1 MYSKLQKITF
11 FSFCLFLSVQGLFSS
26 SDSCKE
32 LKDLIHKSYSETIL
46 YITNHIETL
55 KEKQQSCIDI
65 LVKNG
70 KLEELDYYLNEL
82 AKKGVDYRENLS
94 VSINTMKKA
103 LDEINNKHRFEKKQY
118 QTVYPA
124 FRWAQSLEDI
134 FIEIKFAHRFEVKE
148 YQTISPAFKW
158 AQSLED
164 VFIEIKYAHR
174 HDSPGCLEI
183 KDMNIDIKNDSVSF
197 EGFCVLGDVPIKI
210 DFKID
215 TFKGLNVSDCSHG
228 AGSVG
233 RYQLTLKKGE
243 KSYWKKLL
251 KEDSPIPLNMKVWF
265 EMKEKYH
272 EELKEFEEKEEK
284 ENDNI
289 DKLLDKIEKKKKK
302 GGKKKKDKGK
312 ANTNETVSDTNNNNH
327 HNDKKHTNK
336 TTDL

>member
-134 FIEIKFAHRFEVKE
+134 FIEIKFAHRF
-148 YQTISPAFKW
+148 
-158 AQSLED
+158 
-164 VFIEIKYAHR
+164 
-174 HDSPGCLEI
+174 DSPGCLEI
-183 KDMNIDIKNDSVSF
+183 KDMNVDIKNDSVKF
-197 EGFCVLGDVPIKI
+197 EGYCVLGDVPIKL

>member
-134 FIEIKFAHRFEVKE
+134 FIEIKFAHRF
-148 YQTISPAFKW
+148 
-158 AQSLED
+158 
-164 VFIEIKYAHR
+164 
-174 HDSPGCLEI
+174 DSPGCLEI
-183 KDMNIDIKNDSVSF
+183 KDMNVDIKNDSVTF
-197 EGFCVLGDVPIKI
+197 EGYCVLGDVPIKI

-312 ANTNETVSDTNNNNH
+312 ANTNETISDTNNNNH

>member
-134 FIEIKFAHRFEVKE
+134 FIEIKFAHRF
-148 YQTISPAFKW
+148 
-158 AQSLED
+158 
-164 VFIEIKYAHR
+164 
-174 HDSPGCLEI
+174 DSPGCLEI
-183 KDMNIDIKNDSVSF
+183 KDMNVDIKNDSVKF
-197 EGFCVLGDVPIKI
+197 EGYCVLGDVPIKI

-302 GGKKKKDKGK
+302 GGKKKKR
-312 ANTNETVSDTNNNNH
+312 
-327 HNDKKHTNK
+327 
-336 TTDL
+336 

>member
-134 FIEIKFAHRFEVKE
+134 FIEIKFAHRF
-148 YQTISPAFKW
+148 
-158 AQSLED
+158 
-164 VFIEIKYAHR
+164 
-174 HDSPGCLEI
+174 DSPGCLEI
-183 KDMNIDIKNDSVSF
+183 KDMNVDIKNDSVKF
-197 EGFCVLGDVPIKI
+197 EGYCVLGDVPIKI

-327 HNDKKHTNK
+327 HNYKKHTNK

>member
-134 FIEIKFAHRFEVKE
+134 FIEIKFAHRF
-148 YQTISPAFKW
+148 
-158 AQSLED
+158 
-164 VFIEIKYAHR
+164 
-174 HDSPGCLEI
+174 DSPGCLEI
-183 KDMNIDIKNDSVSF
+183 KDMNVDIKNDSVKF
-197 EGFCVLGDVPIKI
+197 EGYCVLGDVPIKI

-233 RYQLTLKKGE
+233 RYQLTLKKVE

>member
-1 MYSKLQKITF
+1 MYSKFQKITF

-134 FIEIKFAHRFEVKE
+134 FIEIKFAHRF
-148 YQTISPAFKW
+148 
-158 AQSLED
+158 
-164 VFIEIKYAHR
+164 
-174 HDSPGCLEI
+174 DSPGCLEI
-183 KDMNIDIKNDSVSF
+183 KDMNVDIKNDSVKF
-197 EGFCVLGDVPIKI
+197 EGYCVLGDVPIKI

-272 EELKEFEEKEEK
+272 EELKDFEEKEEK

-312 ANTNETVSDTNNNNH
+312 VNTNETVSDTNNNNH

>member
-134 FIEIKFAHRFEVKE
+134 FIEIKFAHRF
-148 YQTISPAFKW
+148 
-158 AQSLED
+158 
-164 VFIEIKYAHR
+164 
-174 HDSPGCLEI
+174 DSPGCLEI
-183 KDMNIDIKNDSVSF
+183 KDMNVDIKNDSVKF
-197 EGFCVLGDVPIKI
+197 EGYCVLGDVPIKI

-312 ANTNETVSDTNNNNH
+312 ANINETVSDTNNNNH

>member
-134 FIEIKFAHRFEVKE
+134 FIEIKFAHRF
-148 YQTISPAFKW
+148 
-158 AQSLED
+158 
-164 VFIEIKYAHR
+164 
-174 HDSPGCLEI
+174 DSPGCLEI
-183 KDMNIDIKNDSVSF
+183 KDMNVDIKNDSVKF
-197 EGFCVLGDVPIKI
+197 EGYCVLGDVPIKI

-272 EELKEFEEKEEK
+272 EELKEFEEKE
-284 ENDNI
+284 NDNI

>member
-134 FIEIKFAHRFEVKE
+134 FIEIKFAHRF
-148 YQTISPAFKW
+148 
-158 AQSLED
+158 
-164 VFIEIKYAHR
+164 
-174 HDSPGCLEI
+174 DSPGCLEI
-183 KDMNIDIKNDSVSF
+183 KDMNVDIKNDSVKF
-197 EGFCVLGDVPIKI
+197 EGYCVLGDVPIKI

-327 HNDKKHTNK
+327 HNDKKRTNK

>member
-134 FIEIKFAHRFEVKE
+134 FIEIKFAHRF
-148 YQTISPAFKW
+148 
-158 AQSLED
+158 
-164 VFIEIKYAHR
+164 
-174 HDSPGCLEI
+174 DSPGCLEI
-183 KDMNIDIKNDSVSF
+183 KDMNVDIKNDSVTF
-197 EGFCVLGDVPIKI
+197 EGYCVLGDVPIKI

-302 GGKKKKDKGK
+302 
-312 ANTNETVSDTNNNNH
+312 
-327 HNDKKHTNK
+327 
-336 TTDL
+336 

>member
-134 FIEIKFAHRFEVKE
+134 FIEIKFAHRF
-148 YQTISPAFKW
+148 
-158 AQSLED
+158 
-164 VFIEIKYAHR
+164 
-174 HDSPGCLEI
+174 DSPGCLEI
-183 KDMNIDIKNDSVSF
+183 KDMNVDIKNDSVKF
-197 EGFCVLGDVPIKI
+197 EGYCVLGDVPIKI

-312 ANTNETVSDTNNNNH
+312 ENTNETVSDTNNNNH

>member
-94 VSINTMKKA
+94 VSINTMKKT

-134 FIEIKFAHRFEVKE
+134 FIEIKFAHRF
-148 YQTISPAFKW
+148 
-158 AQSLED
+158 
-164 VFIEIKYAHR
+164 
-174 HDSPGCLEI
+174 DSPGCLEI
-183 KDMNIDIKNDSVSF
+183 KDMNVDIKNDSVKF
-197 EGFCVLGDVPIKI
+197 EGYCVLGDVPIKI

>member
-134 FIEIKFAHRFEVKE
+134 FIEIKFAHRF
-148 YQTISPAFKW
+148 
-158 AQSLED
+158 
-164 VFIEIKYAHR
+164 
-174 HDSPGCLEI
+174 DSPGCLEI
-183 KDMNIDIKNDSVSF
+183 KDMNVDIKNDSVKF
-197 EGFCVLGDVPIKI
+197 EGYCVLGDVPIKI

-312 ANTNETVSDTNNNNH
+312 VNTNETVSDTNNNNH

>member
-134 FIEIKFAHRFEVKE
+134 FIEIKFAHRF
-148 YQTISPAFKW
+148 
-158 AQSLED
+158 
-164 VFIEIKYAHR
+164 
-174 HDSPGCLEI
+174 DSPGCLEI
-183 KDMNIDIKNDSVSF
+183 KDMNVDIKNDSVKF
-197 EGFCVLGDVPIKI
+197 EGYCVLGDVPIKI

-265 EMKEKYH
+265 EMKEKYQ

-289 DKLLDKIEKKKKK
+289 DKLL
-302 GGKKKKDKGK
+302 KKKKDRKNK
-312 ANTNETVSDTNNNNH
+312 NPKKNKKKINNNNETVSDNH
-327 HNDKKHTNK
+327 SQDNKADTNK

>member
-134 FIEIKFAHRFEVKE
+134 FIEIKFAHRF
-148 YQTISPAFKW
+148 
-158 AQSLED
+158 
-164 VFIEIKYAHR
+164 
-174 HDSPGCLEI
+174 DSPGCLEI
-183 KDMNIDIKNDSVSF
+183 KDMNVDIKNDSVKF
-197 EGFCVLGDVPIKI
+197 EGYCVLGDVPIKI

>member
-1 MYSKLQKITF
+1 MKKIIYFFCLLSKKMYSKLQKITF

-94 VSINTMKKA
+94 VSIKTMKKA

-134 FIEIKFAHRFEVKE
+134 FIEIKFAHRF
-148 YQTISPAFKW
+148 
-158 AQSLED
+158 
-164 VFIEIKYAHR
+164 
-174 HDSPGCLEI
+174 DSPGCLEI
-183 KDMNIDIKNDSVSF
+183 KDMNVDIKNDSVKF
-197 EGFCVLGDVPIKI
+197 EGYCVLGDVPIKI

-327 HNDKKHTNK
+327 HNDKKHTHK